1 MKIPYI
7 PKELINIIL
16 KYDGRINYR
25 NGVYINIIDKNDYRY
40 DIIISLINY
49 KIKIIKDT
57 YITGHKFFF
66 EVIFRNIED
75 VALCYYYNWNN
86 ENELEIYYYRLTYY
100 KGLQE
105 IRTIIY

>member
-49 KIKIIKDT
+49 KIKIIIEAMGGAGDNDVEKEQKILKKIAKEVVIDKSIN
-57 YITGHKFFF
+57 YI
-66 EVIFRNIED
+66 D
-75 VALCYYYNWNN
+75 
-86 ENELEIYYYRLTYY
+86 
-100 KGLQE
+100 
-105 IRTIIY
+105 